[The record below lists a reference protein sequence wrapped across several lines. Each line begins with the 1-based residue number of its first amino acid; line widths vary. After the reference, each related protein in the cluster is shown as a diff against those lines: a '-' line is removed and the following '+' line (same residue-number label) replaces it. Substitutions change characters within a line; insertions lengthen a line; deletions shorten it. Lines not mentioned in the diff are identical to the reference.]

1 MKKLILSKENK
12 QINNSIIENNKF
24 IRNFSNCK
32 LEMKNTLTN
41 NDFITL
47 NKDNKIIKMN
57 YVNKARNIIKGI
69 QEDNKII
76 FVDDKGQKTTLNILF
91 TYKNDERNREYV
103 LFYDEMN
110 PDDIIAGYLSDDNE
124 ILDIEDDDEYDELE
138 EVLKS
143 FQEEQEN

>member
-1 MKKLILSKENK
+1 MKK
-12 QINNSIIENNKF
+12 
-24 IRNFSNCK
+24 
-32 LEMKNTLTN
+32 
-41 NDFITL
+41 
-47 NKDNKIIKMN
+47 
-57 YVNKARNIIKGI
+57 
-69 QEDNKII
+69 EDNKII

-91 TYKNDERNREYV
+91 TYKNKERNREYV

-124 ILDIEDDDEYDELE
+124 ILDIKDDDEYDELE